1 MRFATPCLAVLAL
14 ALPLPALADDLT
26 IVTRVARGDDAPTT
40 ATSYVSAD
48 RVRIVQAD
56 GREFM
61 ADMKSGDIT
70 MVDGRRKQYSVITR
84 QDMEQLKARMQQQ
97 MNSPEMQKA
106 QEQMKNLPPEVQKK
120 MQAAMGGMMSSIT
133 VQKTGGT
140 RKVAGY
146 TCENWTVSFGQLSRT
161 EQCMSTELPL
171 PTQAWDSYR
180 DFANSMMGMMGAMGP
195 MAKGLTELREKMKE
209 MRGFPM
215 AVTTTTSVMGKQS
228 TTTTEVTEVKRGP
241 IPASAWQIPAGYT
254 KVDNP
259 LVKGGRS
266 M

>member
-1 MRFATPCLAVLAL
+1 MRFAKPCLAVLTLAL
-14 ALPLPALADDLT
+14 AVPALADDLT
-26 IVTRVARGDDAPTT
+26 ILSKVTRGDEPPTT
-40 ATSYVSAD
+40 ATSYVSSD
-48 RVRIVQAD
+48 HVRVVQAD

-61 ADMKSGDIT
+61 ADLKSGDMT
-70 MVDGRRKQYSVITR
+70 LMDGKKKQYSVITR

-120 MQAAMGGMMSSIT
+120 MQAAVGGMVSAIT
-133 VQKTGGT
+133 VQKTGTT

-146 TCENWTVSFGQLSRT
+146 TCENWAVSMGQFSRT

-171 PTQAWDSYR
+171 PALAWDSYR
-180 DFANSMMGMMGAMGP
+180 DFTSSMMGMMGAMGP
-195 MAKGLTELREKMKE
+195 MGKGLAEMREKMKD
-209 MRGFPM
+209 MKGFPM
-215 AVTTTTSVMGKQS
+215 AVTTTTSMMGRQS

-241 IPASAWQIPAGYT
+241 IPASAWQVPAGYA
-254 KVDNP
+254 KVDSP
-259 LVKGGRS
+259 LAKAGR

>member
-1 MRFATPCLAVLAL
+1 MRLATHCLPVLTLAL
-14 ALPLPALADDLT
+14 AVPALADDLT
-26 IVTRVARGDDAPTT
+26 IVTKVTRGDEPPTT
-40 ATSYVSAD
+40 ATSYVTTD
-48 RVRIVQAD
+48 HVRVVQAD

-61 ADMKSGDIT
+61 ADLKSGDMT
-70 MVDGRRKQYSVITR
+70 MVDGKRKQYSVITR
-84 QDMEQLKARMQQQ
+84 QDLEQLKARIQQQ
-97 MNSPEMQKA
+97 ANSPEMQKA

-120 MQAAMGGMMSSIT
+120 MQAAMGGFMSSIT
-133 VQKTGGT
+133 VQKTGTT

-146 TCENWTVSFGQLSRT
+146 TCENWTVAFGQLSRT

-180 DFANSMMGMMGAMGP
+180 DFTSSMMGMMGAMAP
-195 MAKGLTELREKMKE
+195 IAKGLSEMREKMKD
-209 MRGFPM
+209 MKGFPL
-215 AVTTTTSVMGKQS
+215 AITTTTSVMGKQS

-241 IPASAWQIPAGYT
+241 IPASAWQIPPGYT

>member
-1 MRFATPCLAVLAL
+1 MRFAIPCVAVLAL
-14 ALPLPALADDLT
+14 APALPALADDLT
-26 IVTRVARGDDAPTT
+26 IVSRVSRGDEPPTT

-61 ADMKSGDIT
+61 ADLKSGDIT
-70 MVDGRRKQYSVITR
+70 MVDGRKKQYSVITR
-84 QDMEQLKARMQQQ
+84 QDLEQLKARMQQQ

-106 QEQMKNLPPEVQKK
+106 QEQMKNMPPEVQKR
-120 MQAAMGGMMSSIT
+120 MQAAMGGIMSSIT
-133 VQKTGGT
+133 VQKTGTT

-146 TCENWTVSFGQLSRT
+146 TCENWTLSFGQLSHT
-161 EQCMSTELPL
+161 EQCLSTELPL
-171 PTQAWDSYR
+171 PVQAWESYR
-180 DFANSMMGMMGAMGP
+180 DFANSMMGMVGAMGP
-195 MAKGLTELREKMKE
+195 MAKGVSEMREKMKD
-209 MRGFPM
+209 MKGFPL

>member
-1 MRFATPCLAVLAL
+1 MRFATPCLALIAFAVAG
-14 ALPLPALADDLT
+14 PALADDLT
-26 IVTRVARGDDAPTT
+26 IVTRVTRGDEPATT
-40 ATSYVSAD
+40 ATSYVTAD
-48 RVRIVQAD
+48 KVRMVQSD

-61 ADMKSGDIT
+61 ADLKSGDIT
-70 MVDGRRKQYSVITR
+70 MVDGKKKQYSVITR

-120 MQAAMGGMMSSIT
+120 MQAAMGGFMSSIT
-133 VQKTGGT
+133 VQKTGTT

-146 TCENWTVSFGQLSRT
+146 TCENWTVAIGQISHT

-171 PTQAWDSYR
+171 PMQAWESYR
-180 DFANSMMGMMGAMGP
+180 DFANNMMGMMGAMGP
-195 MAKGLTELREKMKE
+195 MGKGLSEMREKMKD
-209 MRGFPM
+209 MKGFPM
-215 AVTTTTSVMGKQS
+215 VVTTTTSVMGRQS
-228 TTTTEVTEVKRGP
+228 TSTTEVTDVKRGP

-254 KVDNP
+254 KIDNP
-259 LVKGGRS
+259 LGKAGR

>member
-1 MRFATPCLAVLAL
+1 MKFATHCLVVLTLASAV
-14 ALPLPALADDLT
+14 PTLADDLT
-26 IVTRVARGDDAPTT
+26 IVTRLTRGDEPATT
-40 ATSYVSAD
+40 ATSYVTAD
-48 RVRIVQAD
+48 KVRMVQAD

-61 ADMKSGDIT
+61 ADLKSGDIT
-70 MVDGRRKQYSVITR
+70 MVDGKKKQYSVITR
-84 QDMEQLKARMQQQ
+84 QDLEQLKARMQQQ

-120 MQAAMGGMMSSIT
+120 MQAAMGGFMSSIT
-133 VQKTGGT
+133 VQKTGTT

-146 TCENWTVSFGQLSRT
+146 TCENWTVAIGQLSRT

-171 PTQAWDSYR
+171 PMQAWDSYR

-195 MAKGLTELREKMKE
+195 MAKGLSEMREKMKD
-209 MRGFPM
+209 MKGFPM
-215 AVTTTTSVMGKQS
+215 AVTTTTSVMGRQS
-228 TTTTEVTEVKRGP
+228 TSTTEVTDVKRGP

-259 LVKGGRS
+259 LGKAGR

>member
-1 MRFATPCLAVLAL
+1 LAVLAL
-14 ALPLPALADDLT
+14 ALALPALADDLT
-26 IVTRVARGDDAPTT
+26 IVSRVSRGDEPPTT
-40 ATSYVSAD
+40 ATSYLTAD
-48 RVRIVQAD
+48 RLRITQPD

-70 MVDGRRKQYSVITR
+70 MVDGRKKQYSVITK
-84 QDMEQLKARMQQQ
+84 QDLEQLKARMQQQ

-106 QEQMKNLPPEVQKK
+106 QEQMKNLPPEVQKR
-120 MQAAMGGMMSSIT
+120 MQGAMGGIMSSIT
-133 VQKTGGT
+133 VQKTGTT

-171 PTQAWDSYR
+171 PAQAWDSYR
-180 DFANSMMGMMGAMGP
+180 DFYRDMMGMMGAAGP
-195 MAKGLTELREKMKE
+195 MAKSLSDMREKMKD
-209 MRGFPM
+209 MKGFPM
-215 AVTTTTSVMGKQS
+215 AVTTTTSMMGKPS

-241 IPASAWQIPAGYT
+241 IPASVWQVPAGYT